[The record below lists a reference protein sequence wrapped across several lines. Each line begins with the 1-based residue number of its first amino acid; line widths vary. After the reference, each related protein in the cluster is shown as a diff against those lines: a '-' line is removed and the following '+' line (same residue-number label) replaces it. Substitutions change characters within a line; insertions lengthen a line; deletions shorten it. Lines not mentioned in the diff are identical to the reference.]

1 MTATLSTPSR
11 RARRAS
17 RAPIARREN
26 ADVIRIAF
34 ARSPIGLVLVARSAA
49 GLAAVL
55 IGDDRESLRREL
67 ARRFPLGK
75 LTGSDAALDA
85 LAANVA
91 ALVDT
96 PAKTLD
102 VALDMRGT
110 PFQREV
116 WRALRSI
123 PVGSTTTYGDLAARL
138 GRPQS
143 ARAVGAACGAN
154 PIAIIVPCHRVVA
167 RDGSLTGYRWGVER
181 KQALL
186 EREAGGRGSR

>member
-1 MTATLSTPSR
+1 MTATLSTRSR
-11 RARRAS
+11 HAGQAPAAR
-17 RAPIARREN
+17 PEN
-26 ADVIRIAF
+26 ADVIHVAF

-55 IGDDRESLRREL
+55 IGDDRDSLRREL
-67 ARRFPLGK
+67 ARRFPLGE
-75 LTGSDAALDA
+75 LAGSDAALDA

-110 PFQREV
+110 PFQRQV

-123 PVGSTTTYGDLAARL
+123 PAGSTTTYGDLAARL

-143 ARAVGAACGAN
+143 ARAIGAACGAN
-154 PIAIIVPCHRVVA
+154 PLAIIVPCHRVVA
-167 RDGSLTGYRWGVER
+167 RDGSLAGYRWGVER

-186 EREAGGRGSR
+186 DREARGRGSR

>member
-1 MTATLSTPSR
+1 MTAMPSTRSR
-11 RARRAS
+11 RATRASPARRAG
-17 RAPIARREN
+17 
-26 ADVIRIAF
+26 ADVINVAF

-55 IGDDRESLRREL
+55 VGDDRDALRREL

-75 LTGSDAALDA
+75 LAGSDAALDA
-85 LAANVA
+85 LAAKVA

-96 PAKTLD
+96 PARTLD
-102 VALDMRGT
+102 VPLDMRGT

-116 WRALRSI
+116 WRALRTI
-123 PVGSTTTYGDLAARL
+123 PAGSTTTYGELAARL
-138 GRPQS
+138 GRPES

-154 PIAIIVPCHRVVA
+154 PLAIIVPCHRVVA
-167 RDGSLTGYRWGVER
+167 RDGALTGYRWGVER

-186 EREAGGRGSR
+186 QREAALRASR